1 MSGSGLS
8 LQNKDDNHGGGI
20 IALEVIT
27 TFLASMTVA
36 LRLATRIWIVR
47 NIGWDDYTILFAAF
61 GKIIACGLVIVQVHY
76 GFGRHK
82 VDLTHWQYIEFMKY
96 SYGEWIQTFQTLMFT
111 KISICFFLLRIPVEK
126 HLIRPIQGTIIALI
140 ISNIVLTLLWIFQCN
155 PIASAWNKQT
165 LGSCFT
171 DGQLQRIIISQA
183 LISIISD
190 FMLAL
195 FPIILLWNVQI
206 APRIKAGLCTL
217 MALGLIT
224 AACCIVRTVLNW
236 QNINSDPTWDSVNN
250 WYWRDWEVFIGIV
263 AACIPA
269 LRPGYKTISAGISSY
284 LSHRSARKSSDFAL
298 VDLRHPSHPPANR
311 EVNAQHI
318 TSPQASYDP
327 ALRAA
332 TQAISAEADRAQ
344 EYGAG
349 VDGFA
354 MNSLPGDRK
363 PVDRGIKKTT
373 RIDVAGT
380 SSDGSQRSLDL
391 GDVETGFGNRDFL

>member
-1 MSGSGLS
+1 MEQADFGFMLYRRSITENHYLSSPYFDHIRLYACSLSHYSSMECSDSAAHQSRFVYFDGS
-8 LQNKDDNHGGGI
+8 
-20 IALEVIT
+20 
-27 TFLASMTVA
+27 
-36 LRLATRIWIVR
+36 W
-47 NIGWDDYTILFAAF
+47 
-61 GKIIACGLVIVQVHY
+61 
-76 GFGRHK
+76 
-82 VDLTHWQYIEFMKY
+82 
-96 SYGEWIQTFQTLMFT
+96 SYV
-111 KISICFFLLRIPVEK
+111 C
-126 HLIRPIQGTIIALI
+126 LIF
-140 ISNIVLTLLWIFQCN
+140 VLTAVERFLTN
-155 PIASAWNKQT
+155 
-165 LGSCFT
+165 
-171 DGQLQRIIISQA
+171 
-183 LISIISD
+183 LILSNS
-190 FMLAL
+190 
-195 FPIILLWNVQI
+195 
-206 APRIKAGLCTL
+206 
-217 MALGLIT
+217 T

-269 LRPGYKTISAGISSY
+269 LRPGYKTMSAGISSY

-298 VDLRHPSHPPANR
+298 VDLRHPSYPPANR
-311 EVNAQHI
+311 EANAQHI
-318 TSPQASYDP
+318 IPPQASYEP

-332 TQAISAEADRAQ
+332 TQAVSAEADRAQ

-363 PVDRGIKKTT
+363 PVDRGIKKIT